1 MIGAIGAL
9 AGALSANSPLS
20 PAKLELKAYGPK
32 KLELKGTLLNPTE
45 LTLDR
50 KNAWQNQ
57 RAGGGSTK
65 PAESNGMTFAGGED
79 AITFSFLL
87 DASEDPKIDLYDDVT
102 TLYGLTTQY
111 EFEKDG
117 AKVTR
122 PPVVTMSWGKFSFT
136 GVAESVNVKITL
148 FDHNAKFKRATVTIA
163 LKGTAFESGTD
174 KYLDAQPKATPK
186 ATTTVVSSKKSGGL
200 F

>member
-20 PAKLELKAYGPK
+20 PAKLELKAFGPK
-32 KLELKGTLLNPTE
+32 ALKLKGTLLNPTD
-45 LTLDR
+45 LTIDR

-79 AITFSFLL
+79 AISFSFLL
-87 DASEDPKIDLYDDVT
+87 DASEDPKIDLYDDVV

-111 EFEKDG
+111 TFEKDG

-122 PPVVTMSWGKFSFT
+122 PPVVTMSWGKFNFT

-148 FDHNAKFKRATVTIA
+148 FDHNAKFKRATVTIS
-163 LKGTAFESGTD
+163 LKGTAFEAGTE
-174 KYLDAQPKATPK
+174 KYLDAAPKKDPPTASTS
-186 ATTTVVSSKKSGGL
+186 VVSSKGGL